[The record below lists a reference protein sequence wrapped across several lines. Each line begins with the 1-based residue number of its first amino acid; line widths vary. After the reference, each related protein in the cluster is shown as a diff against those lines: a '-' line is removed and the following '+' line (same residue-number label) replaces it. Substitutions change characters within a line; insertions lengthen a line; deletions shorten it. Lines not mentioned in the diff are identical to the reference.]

1 MNGAAGPSSRPA
13 VHVAAIVW
21 LAMVAAVASSPVV
34 LAFVHLGPP
43 HPAAAKLGGIQLAAS
58 PTNDD
63 YDRFI
68 DRGDEED
75 GDEDDDFD
83 SPPILPFLLDDA
95 EPLLQTDADG
105 SIQSAAST
113 KLSRSQ
119 VESLTVAELKQQLRL
134 RSLKV
139 GGKKSEL
146 VDRLLGLEG
155 KASMS
160 IGAGLMETEDGG
172 AGSRS
177 SSTKS
182 AAKKTTTASSSSQT
196 SSEISPG
203 TPVDVSA
210 YLDEEDKGKAFKSSD
225 GSSATESEPSPNN
238 EDDSDSSSASSP
250 YATEVW
256 GEEARI
262 VDDYEGRSIVVDSLS
277 RTVIE
282 YRGYNRTKTQAYVT
296 AHRTALKAFIA
307 GGSGNSTGDNRD
319 ALGETP
325 EQKVAR
331 IQRKREEE
339 ARITP
344 KDFSD
349 IDAPN
354 TGDEAGYY
362 SEILERDYGDWGVYS
377 STGAQI
383 SAQEV
388 QGVLL
393 LSDVRGCFHDD
404 TQALADKIAFE
415 CQPVVVIAPDLFRGL
430 PWEEDSESKR
440 GPGHNA
446 RGENYEQWRSN
457 HPDERVNADIRA
469 AAATLRKQYGVSS
482 IAVFGTCY
490 GGGRAL
496 EAAVGWTP
504 SDTSA
509 ADAVDSPPPVDPA
522 ACIAW
527 YPTRYNAAELFG
539 PNRLHSEESGAEID
553 VSSPSEPNLA
563 VMAVF
568 AGLDEIPGARPED
581 AEVLKSLLDE
591 DERIKDRMV
600 KVFPDQVHGFAHVG
614 LGQPESEDGDGSN
627 FLDEEFGGGGMQP
640 SLARDNGD
648 AEVAS
653 LLSTAWME
661 TYSRAFLPT
670 TGVAVMNDADSRG
683 WSEELEMPDL
693 TEANNRDIRQELEEA
708 VKSHKVVPPDLSR
721 MPSYQY
727 GNEVFESEG
736 LDDALP
742 EPDSPEKPQ
751 LDEKLDEVNEDL
763 SRLGLLEEED
773 DEAYFAKIKDAYD
786 EGKLQSWLGKLP
798 SDAKKIPEIPKS
810 VTGYN
815 DEFGLKVLDAM
826 SELDDIGLSKED
838 DMGTTIQKFKAAM
851 ASGKLN
857 RIQELRKERAA
868 IQERIEANKAEKQAA
883 AKAQLKSIGVE
894 EGDDHDTVYRKMKQA
909 IDRGDFDSIA
919 SRIAVGGGGE
929 DWVDDDEG
937 PW

>member
-1 MNGAAGPSSRPA
+1 MP
-13 VHVAAIVW
+13 
-21 LAMVAAVASSPVV
+21 
-34 LAFVHLGPP
+34 
-43 HPAAAKLGGIQLAAS
+43 
-58 PTNDD
+58 
-63 YDRFI
+63 
-68 DRGDEED
+68 
-75 GDEDDDFD
+75 
-83 SPPILPFLLDDA
+83 
-95 EPLLQTDADG
+95 TDADG
-105 SIQSAAST
+105 SVQSAASSSA

-134 RSLKV
+134 RNLRV

-160 IGAGLMETEDGG
+160 IGVGPVEETEDDVVGG
-172 AGSRS
+172 AS
-177 SSTKS
+177 SSSASTKS
-182 AAKKTTTASSSSQT
+182 KASVSASSQT
-196 SSEISPG
+196 SSATSPG

-210 YLDEEDKGKAFKSSD
+210 YLDEEDKGKAFKSS
-225 GSSATESEPSPNN
+225 STAESESSPNE
-238 EDDSDSSSASSP
+238 EDDADSSSASSP

-344 KDFSD
+344 KDFCD

-377 STGAQI
+377 PTGAQI

-415 CQPVVVIAPDLFRGL
+415 CQPVVVMAPDLFRGL
-430 PWEEDSESKR
+430 PWEVDLESKK

-504 SDTSA
+504 SDTSTA
-509 ADAVDSPPPVDPA
+509 TDTVDSPPPVDPA

-527 YPTRYNAAELFG
+527 YPTRYNAADLFG
-539 PNRLHSEESGAEID
+539 PKRL
-553 VSSPSEPNLA
+553 
-563 VMAVF
+563 
-568 AGLDEIPGARPED
+568 RT
-581 AEVLKSLLDE
+581 
-591 DERIKDRMV
+591 
-600 KVFPDQVHGFAHVG
+600 
-614 LGQPESEDGDGSN
+614 
-627 FLDEEFGGGGMQP
+627 DEEVMLRP
-640 SLARDNGD
+640 ILRR
-648 AEVAS
+648 
-653 LLSTAWME
+653 LS
-661 TYSRAFLPT
+661 
-670 TGVAVMNDADSRG
+670 
-683 WSEELEMPDL
+683 
-693 TEANNRDIRQELEEA
+693 
-708 VKSHKVVPPDLSR
+708 
-721 MPSYQY
+721 
-727 GNEVFESEG
+727 
-736 LDDALP
+736 
-742 EPDSPEKPQ
+742 
-751 LDEKLDEVNEDL
+751 VNP
-763 SRLGLLEEED
+763 
-773 DEAYFAKIKDAYD
+773 I
-786 EGKLQSWLGKLP
+786 LQSWPCLLASMRFLAQGQKM
-798 SDAKKIPEIPKS
+798 PKS
-810 VTGYN
+810 
-815 DEFGLKVLDAM
+815 
-826 SELDDIGLSKED
+826 
-838 DMGTTIQKFKAAM
+838 
-851 ASGKLN
+851 
-857 RIQELRKERAA
+857 
-868 IQERIEANKAEKQAA
+868 
-883 AKAQLKSIGVE
+883 
-894 EGDDHDTVYRKMKQA
+894 
-909 IDRGDFDSIA
+909 
-919 SRIAVGGGGE
+919 
-929 DWVDDDEG
+929 
-937 PW
+937 

>member
-1 MNGAAGPSSRPA
+1 MPFALKAAGD
-13 VHVAAIVW
+13 
-21 LAMVAAVASSPVV
+21 
-34 LAFVHLGPP
+34 
-43 HPAAAKLGGIQLAAS
+43 
-58 PTNDD
+58 NDD

-68 DRGDEED
+68 DDD
-75 GDEDDDFD
+75 NADEDEDFE
-83 SPPILPFLLDDA
+83 SPPILPFLLDNAD
-95 EPLLQTDADG
+95 PLLQTDADG
-105 SIQSAAST
+105 SLQSTASSPSSSA
-113 KLSRSQ
+113 KLGRSQ
-119 VESLTVAELKQQLRL
+119 VESLTVTELKQQLRL
-134 RSLKV
+134 RNLKV
-139 GGKKSEL
+139 GGKKSDL

-160 IGAGLMETEDGG
+160 IGAEPLENDDGG
-172 AGSRS
+172 ANVRGSNGIS
-177 SSTKS
+177 SS
-182 AAKKTTTASSSSQT
+182 ASSAKAAASSAT
-196 SSEISPG
+196 PRG

-210 YLDEEDKGKAFKSSD
+210 YLGEEDKGKAFKSSG
-225 GSSATESEPSPNN
+225 GSSSTSTATGSAEESDQKQ
-238 EDDSDSSSASSP
+238 EDDSDSSSTPSP

-277 RTVIE
+277 RTIIE
-282 YRGYNRTKTQAYVT
+282 YKGYNRTKTKAYVT
-296 AHRTALKAFIA
+296 AHRTALKAFIT

-331 IQRKREEE
+331 MQRRREED

-344 KDFSD
+344 KDFAD
-349 IDAPN
+349 LDAPD

-377 STGAQI
+377 PTGAQI

-393 LSDVRGCFHDD
+393 LSDVHGCFHDD

-415 CQPVVVIAPDLFRGL
+415 CQPVVVMAPDLFRGL
-430 PWEEDSESKR
+430 PWEEDAESKK
-440 GPGHNA
+440 GPGHNS

-457 HPDERVNADIRA
+457 HPDGRVNADIRA
-469 AAATLRKQYGVSS
+469 AAATLRRQYGISS

-496 EAAVGWTP
+496 EAAAGWSP
-504 SDTSA
+504 SDATNT
-509 ADAVDSPPPVDPA
+509 ADADASGSSNDSPPPVDPA

-539 PNRLHSEESGAEID
+539 PDRLHIAKESDTKNDA
-553 VSSPSEPNLA
+553 SSPKEACLA

-568 AGLDEIPGARPED
+568 AGLDKIPGARPED
-581 AEVLKSLLDE
+581 AEILKLVLDKD
-591 DERIKDRMV
+591 DRIKDRMV
-600 KVFPDQVHGFAHVG
+600 KVFPDQEHGFAHVG
-614 LGQPESEDGDGSN
+614 LGQPNDEGSDSDN
-627 FLDEEFGGGGMQP
+627 FLDKEFGGDGTQP

-648 AEVAS
+648 AEVAA

-670 TGVAVMNDADSRG
+670 AGVAVMDDADSRG

-693 TEANNRDIRQELEEA
+693 TEANNRDIRQELQEA
-708 VKSHKVVPPDLSR
+708 VKSHKDVPPDLSK

-736 LDDALP
+736 LDDTLP
-742 EPDSPEKPQ
+742 EAESSENSE
-751 LDEKLDEVNEDL
+751 LADEKLDEVNEDL
-763 SRLGLLEEED
+763 SRIGLLEEDD

-786 EGKLQSWLGKLP
+786 DGKLQSWLGKIP
-798 SDAKKIPEIPKS
+798 SDAGRIPEVPKS
-810 VTGYN
+810 GAGYN

-826 SELDDIGLSKED
+826 TELDGIGLSKED

-868 IQERIEANKAEKQAA
+868 VQERVEANKEERQAA
-883 AKAQLKSIGVE
+883 AKARLKSIGVE
-894 EGDDHDTVYRKMKQA
+894 DDDDHDTIYRKMKQA
-909 IDRGDFDSIA
+909 IDRGDFDNVA
-919 SRIAVGGGGE
+919 SRIAVGGDGGGE